1 MYLGIV
7 EVHIPARRVCST
19 WWRCAG
25 CRPVGGFLPSSR
37 HASRPEPRL
46 RGTPREAG
54 DHAACTRAAVF
65 GGPGVVRPHCRASR
79 PVLDAAGVRT
89 DNLPGRAGAA
99 AADCSMALTGPRR
112 SHGTAPARPCR
123 PIWRLC
129 HMRAGRPWCAA
140 RAFRPF
146 PGTWCP
152 GRMGLG
158 KDKAKP
164 AGWKARGE
172 ADMSRD
178 EAYLNAMLRELGAAY
193 YQTLHGEGT
202 ASEVA
207 RAVDA
212 VADAEGRRDLAAE
225 PGRSGVSGDAG
236 HPLGEETVTTQPSG
250 EGERRIVVGVD
261 GSVPSK
267 AALAW
272 AVKQAR
278 LTGATVEAVI
288 AWELPATYGYP
299 VPSPSPTSITADS
312 PQRCSPAPSPK
323 PPARV
328 SRSRSDPRWRRAAL
342 HGCCWMR
349 QREPSCWLSAA
360 ADMADSSRPCSARS
374 ASIASTTPPA
384 PS

>member
-1 MYLGIV
+1 
-7 EVHIPARRVCST
+7 
-19 WWRCAG
+19 
-25 CRPVGGFLPSSR
+25 
-37 HASRPEPRL
+37 
-46 RGTPREAG
+46 
-54 DHAACTRAAVF
+54 
-65 GGPGVVRPHCRASR
+65 
-79 PVLDAAGVRT
+79 
-89 DNLPGRAGAA
+89 
-99 AADCSMALTGPRR
+99 
-112 SHGTAPARPCR
+112 
-123 PIWRLC
+123 
-129 HMRAGRPWCAA
+129 
-140 RAFRPF
+140 
-146 PGTWCP
+146 
-152 GRMGLG
+152 MGLG
-158 KDKAKP
+158 EDKAKR
-164 AGWKARGE
+164 GWKARGE

-202 ASEVA
+202 ASDVA

-212 VADAEGRRDLAAE
+212 VADAEGRRDLATE
-225 PGRSGVSGDAG
+225 PGRSGASGDAG
-236 HPLGEETVTTQPSG
+236 HHLGEETVTTQPSG

-299 VPSPSPTSITADS
+299 VPVPYPPTSITADW

-323 PPARV
+323 SPARV
-328 SRSRSDPRWRRAAL
+328 SRSRSDPRWRRAML
-342 HGCCWMR
+342 QGCCWMR

-384 PS
+384 PSW